1 MKYKLNLF
9 LLFIISLFIVQC
21 NPSTK
26 NGESDV
32 KVIENPEQPKEGVYD
47 LIANELFTLGTQ
59 KDNSKYF
66 FTRIRNVDSDK
77 DGKIYVLDYASKMI
91 VFDKQGKYLMQF
103 GKNGSGPGDFG
114 PNTDFAIT
122 SDNRIV
128 IADAVNYRYSY
139 YDLTGKY
146 LNLTKTKAFLNNIQ
160 LDENNNLYSRN
171 HDFDSKD
178 VAKKGRPNNTIQYK
192 VIVTAYKH
200 LNNSDAE
207 SVVSEFKESEEK
219 ITSIN
224 GGTNSDGFINELV
237 WKVSPKDFMVAGY
250 AGTYLFSKYSLD
262 GKLLSKFGRKYTRIA
277 NRNEKKVVAD
287 DPYLPVFTK
296 NSLFDADGN
305 FWVNL
310 DNGDKPEYY
319 IYDIFSA
326 DGVYQKQVYS
336 KYRINKIKGDTA
348 ISIVASD
355 KGEALVKVF
364 KCSFTKRK

>member
-47 LIANELFTLGTQ
+47 LIADELLTLGTQ

-77 DGKIYVLDYASKMI
+77 DGKIYVLDNASKII

-103 GKNGSGPGDFG
+103 GQKGNGPGDYG

-128 IADAVNYRYSY
+128 LADPVNYRYCFF
-139 YDLTGKY
+139 DLQGHY
-146 LNLTKTKAFLNNIQ
+146 LNLSKAKGFYNNIQ
-160 LDENNNLYSRN
+160 LDKNDNIYSSYSDYDKKN
-171 HDFDSKD
+171 MTKKD
-178 VAKKGRPNNTIQYK
+178 NYITLKQITTV
-192 VIVTAYKH
+192 YKH
-200 LNNSDAE
+200 PKDSETE
-207 SVVSEFKESEEK
+207 SIVGEFRGTEEK
-219 ITSIN
+219 VTIIN
-224 GGTNSDGFINELV
+224 GGVNSEGIFNEFV
-237 WKVSPKDFMVAGY
+237 WKLSPKGY
-250 AGTYLFSKYSLD
+250 ILSGFAETYLFSKYSLD
-262 GKLLSKFGRKYTRIA
+262 GKLIGKFGRKYSRIT
-277 NRNEKKVVAD
+277 NRNVKKVVAD
-287 DPYLPVFTK
+287 DPYLPVFTT

-348 ISIVASD
+348 ISIISSD
-355 KGEALVKVF
+355 KGESLVKVF
-364 KCSFTKRK
+364 KCSFTKKK